1 MSTIRT
7 TLTIH
12 DDQPMSKKY
21 GLPPFLSDKV
31 SEQSYLRWLDR
42 KSRAHVRRDKRRNNT
57 SANNVAYKEAI
68 HRAVLESNGR
78 DYYTSELLDWSLIS
92 QYDNAES
99 KHGRRQYKAKF
110 ALLPTIDHV
119 GDGLGTADFKICSWR
134 TNDAKHDLTHDDFV
148 ELCRRVVAHF
158 ERSTL
163 AE

>member
-1 MSTIRT
+1 
-7 TLTIH
+7 
-12 DDQPMSKKY
+12 MSKKY
-21 GLPPFLSDKV
+21 GLPPFLLGKV
-31 SEQSYLRWLDR
+31 SQQSYLRWLGR
-42 KSRAHVRRDKRRNNT
+42 KSRAHVRRDKGRDNT

-68 HRAVLESNGR
+68 HRAVLESDGR
-78 DYYTSELLDWSLIS
+78 DYYTGEPLDWSLIS
-92 QYDNAES
+92 QYNNAES
-99 KHGRRQYKAKF
+99 KDMRRQYKAKF

-119 GDGLGTADFKICSWR
+119 GDGLGAADFKICSWR